1 MIGVIAATTFREATR
16 DRLWVV
22 LLLFGLALLAGNRIL
37 TPIALGQGPRITVDL
52 GLSALSLFGLL
63 MTVVVGGS
71 LVQQEIDRRS
81 IHVVL
86 ARPVGR
92 STYLVGKWLGLS
104 AMLWSTGLLMGTALA
119 IVAWQVQGP
128 DAVLPV
134 VQAVILTCLSF
145 LVLCSLAIL
154 FSSLSTPLL
163 SSMYTLALY
172 AAGFWVT
179 DIRVLADKLGEPVQ
193 SLLLAAACVVP
204 NLEIFNGRYAVAHLE
219 PVPMA
224 TIVIAGGYA
233 VCYATAVLALAAVA
247 FEAREFK

>member
-1 MIGVIAATTFREATR
+1 MIGVIAVTTFREATR

-52 GLSALSLFGLL
+52 GLSALSLLGLL

-71 LVQQEIDRRS
+71 LVQQEIERRS

-86 ARPVGR
+86 ARPVAR

-104 AMLWSTGLLMGTALA
+104 AMLWSTGLLMGAGLA
-119 IVAWQVQGP
+119 VVAWQVQGP
-128 DAVLPV
+128 DAFFPV
-134 VQAVILTCLSF
+134 AQAVLLACLSY
-145 LVLCSLAIL
+145 LVLCSLAIF

-163 SSMYTLALY
+163 SSLYTLGLY
-172 AAGFWVT
+172 GAGWWVA
-179 DIRVLADKLGEPVQ
+179 DIRSVADRLGPPLGSVLHG
-193 SLLLAAACVVP
+193 AASIVP
-204 NLEIFNGRYAVAHLE
+204 NLEIFNGRFAVAHLE
-219 PVPMA
+219 LLPAA
-224 TIVIAGGYA
+224 TLLIAAGYA
-233 VCYATAVLALAAVA
+233 IAYSVAVLALAAIA

>member
-1 MIGVIAATTFREATR
+1 MIAVIAATTFREATR

-22 LLLFGLALLAGNRIL
+22 LLLFGLALLVGNRVL

-52 GLSALSLFGLL
+52 GLTALSLFGLL

-71 LVQQEIDRRS
+71 LVQQEIERRS

-86 ARPVGR
+86 ARPVAR

-104 AMLWSTGLLMGTALA
+104 AMLWSTGLLMGLGLA
-119 IVAWQVQGP
+119 AAAWQVRGP
-128 DAVLPV
+128 ESLLPVGQAVLL
-134 VQAVILTCLSF
+134 ACLSF

-163 SSMYTLALY
+163 SSLYTVGMYV
-172 AAGFWVT
+172 AGWWVA
-179 DIRVLADKLGEPVQ
+179 DIRSMADKLGEPLRSVLHGAA
-193 SLLLAAACVVP
+193 SLVP

-219 PVPMA
+219 SVPAA
-224 TIVIAGGYA
+224 TILIAAAYA
-233 VCYATAVLALAAVA
+233 VAYSSAVLALATVA